1 MLDFLAIHWNVDP
14 VLFHIGPISIR
25 WYSLLFVS
33 GFIYGF
39 YIFRHFCRREG
50 VSEALLDPL
59 LYTMLISVIVGAR
72 LGHCIFYDPQYY
84 FGSWQGFAEVFMPWK
99 GGLASHGGA
108 IGIIIGIT
116 LYANKYGKKAG
127 FDFWWVVDRLVI
139 IVCFAG
145 ACIRL
150 GNFFNSEIYGYH
162 TELPWGVVFER
173 TGDPLPKHPTML
185 YEAICYVILGLVLLF
200 LYNKKLDRMYSGEFL
215 GIFLTFC
222 FGCRGLLEF
231 TKEPSVTLFH
241 IGDVVIN
248 MGHVLSIPFIIAG
261 IVIWIWSVKKGRL
274 SKIYPPEPPQKKT
287 SEPTHYAKP
296 LNK

>member
-1 MLDFLAIHWNVDP
+1 MLDLLYIHWNVDP
-14 VLFHIGPISIR
+14 VLFHIGALSIR

-33 GFIYGF
+33 GFIFGY
-39 YIFRHFCRREG
+39 YIFRSFYRREG
-50 VSEALLDPL
+50 VNEAYLDPL
-59 LYTMLISVIVGAR
+59 LYAMLICVVIGAR

-84 FGSWQGFAEVFMPWK
+84 FGSTQGFLEVFQPWK

-108 IGIIIGIT
+108 IGILIG
-116 LYANKYGKKAG
+116 LLWYAKKYGRKEG
-127 FDFWWVVDRLVI
+127 FDFWWVADRLVI

-162 TELPWGVVFER
+162 TTLPWGVIFER

-185 YEAICYVILGLVLLF
+185 YEALCYVILGIVLMS
-200 LYNKKLDRMYSGEFL
+200 LYKKRLDKMYRGEFF

-222 FGCRGLLEF
+222 FGCRALLEF
-231 TKEPSVTLFH
+231 TKEPSVTLFT

-248 MGHVLSIPFIIAG
+248 MGHVLSVPFIIAG
-261 IVIWIWSVKKGRL
+261 IVIWVVSCKRKVPAMIVRKTGGKGV
-274 SKIYPPEPPQKKT
+274 
-287 SEPTHYAKP
+287 HAK
-296 LNK
+296 